1 MVFCYISRY
10 TYGYNKSK
18 SMNYIKFLN
27 TKIYEW
33 VPRNTKWKTE
43 HLTRKRGV
51 GVLFFTFLLW
61 HIKTTVIRPTILYTF
76 IDLMY
81 ALLASFTILTH
92 DQRDEEKY
100 WQLISTK
107 QLWSVPNIVS
117 SKSRTVQYW
126 VQRCPGQYRNVQV
139 LSCPCTEMY
148 RIRCNQYQ

>member
-1 MVFCYISRY
+1 
-10 TYGYNKSK
+10 
-18 SMNYIKFLN
+18 MNYIKFLN

-33 VPRNTKWKTE
+33 IPRNTKWKTE
-43 HLTRKRGV
+43 HL
-51 GVLFFTFLLW
+51 
-61 HIKTTVIRPTILYTF
+61 TTVIRPTILYTF

-81 ALLASFTILTH
+81 VLLASFTILTH

-126 VQRCPGQYRNVQV
+126 VPRCPGQYRNVQV
-139 LSCPCTEMY
+139 STEMFRY
-148 RIRCNQYQ
+148 RVVHVPRCLGFDVISVNNYTI

>member
-1 MVFCYISRY
+1 
-10 TYGYNKSK
+10 
-18 SMNYIKFLN
+18 MNYIKFLN

-33 VPRNTKWKTE
+33 IPRNTKWKTE

-107 QLWSVPNIVS
+107 TIVVSTEYCLIQVPNCPVLSTEMSRSVP
-117 SKSRTVQYW
+117 K
-126 VQRCPGQYRNVQV
+126 CPSQYRNVQV
-139 LSCPCTEMY
+139 LSYPCTEMY
-148 RIRCNQYQ
+148 RIRCNQCQ

>member
-1 MVFCYISRY
+1 MVFWYISR
-10 TYGYNKSK
+10 SK

-33 VPRNTKWKTE
+33 IPRNMKWKTE

-126 VQRCPGQYRNVQV
+126 VPRCPGQYRNVQV
-139 LSCPCTEMY
+139 STKMFRY
-148 RIRCNQYQ
+148 RDV